1 MIALTVVLR
10 SLALF
15 GYVRHDLVVEL
26 GAYIFD
32 EVGSR
37 INLP

>member
-1 MIALTVVLR
+1 MIAITLVLL

-15 GYVRHDLVVEL
+15 GYVRHDLFVEL
-26 GAYIFD
+26 VAFIFD